1 MTDEQAIRNL
11 IDRWLAATEA
21 GDNETVL
28 SMVAD
33 DVVFLGAGTPRMRGK
48 EEFAARQAGMKG
60 VRIEAIADTQEI
72 RVLGDYAW
80 CWNQL
85 HVSVTPPGA
94 DQPIVRSGPALTIL
108 QNLGDGRWVILR
120 DANML
125 AEDGKEN
132 AL

>member
-1 MTDEQAIRNL
+1 MSDEQAIRHM

-21 GDNETVL
+21 GNTETVL
-28 SMVAD
+28 TMVAD
-33 DVVFLGAGTPRMRGK
+33 DVIFLGAGTPTMNGK
-48 EEFAARQAGMKG
+48 AEFAQVQTGMKG
-60 VRIEAIADTQEI
+60 VKIEATADTQEI

-94 DQPIVRSGPALTIL
+94 EKPMVRSGPALTIL
-108 QNLGDGRWVILR
+108 QKLADGRWVILR

-125 AEDGKEN
+125 TPEQ
-132 AL
+132 